1 MHSTKDFLFNQREL
15 LPSGKLP
22 FAGEAG
28 KARQVVDVS
37 FRPPDPVGRVDV
49 PPAAGAAGAVPP
61 ATTKDVQGE
70 GTGPLPGA
78 RGWLRQGPRQRG
90 CGSAAQTR
98 SKRAACEGGGD
109 STVVGFLRKKK
120 IKKKNQ
126 QVCIW

>member
-1 MHSTKDFLFNQREL
+1 MHSTEDFLFNQRKL

-70 GTGPLPGA
+70 GAGPAAGGKGRTPAGSEATGM
-78 RGWLRQGPRQRG
+78 RQRSPDPQQAG
-90 CGSAAQTR
+90 CLRGRRGQHS
-98 SKRAACEGGGD
+98 C
-109 STVVGFLRKKK
+109 GFFERKKK
-120 IKKKNQ
+120 NKNQ